1 MLAALVQAG
10 VRILFSSCQEETAT
24 LLKDLALVEQRKHA
38 AICVPTEV
46 EGHKQEMLNFY
57 LSIPDLS
64 YLAALNMCHHF
75 RSLKQMANR

>member
-1 MLAALVQAG
+1 MLQAG
-10 VRILFSSCQEETAT
+10 IRVLFSSCQEETAV
-24 LLKDLALVEQRKHA
+24 LLKELALLEQRKNA

-57 LSIPDLS
+57 LSLPNIS

-75 RSLKQMANR
+75 SSVRTMINR